1 MLGAGLGGSVFSV
14 VKRQKIGQR
23 GQMETQ
29 TSLPVI
35 SERATRKNMARLRP
49 SLAGDDVD
57 DREFRNS
64 NMLTHVEKGRFIDL

>member
-1 MLGAGLGGSVFSV
+1 
-14 VKRQKIGQR
+14 
-23 GQMETQ
+23 METQ